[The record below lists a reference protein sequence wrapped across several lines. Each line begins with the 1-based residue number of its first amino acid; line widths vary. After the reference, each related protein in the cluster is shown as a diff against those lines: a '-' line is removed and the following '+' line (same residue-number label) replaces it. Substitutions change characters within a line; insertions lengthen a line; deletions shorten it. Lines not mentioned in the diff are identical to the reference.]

1 MQNLNPMKKILTL
14 VALLATT
21 ASFAQLSQGTIY
33 GTANMGITSTSSE
46 TTNAGTKTAE
56 STNTTG
62 NFGFGAGY
70 FIADGLS
77 VGLAVNLN
85 NTTFKDELNGG
96 ETSTSTNLFGVGAR
110 KYASLSDNF
119 ALFGQLGV
127 GFGSG
132 KSETEAGGTTTTTNE
147 FSAFAVQL
155 APGFTFFPND
165 RIGLDVTVGSIGY
178 TSTTNKNPAGNNETS
193 NGTFN
198 FGINLAAVTFGVQ
211 VFFNSGGGM

>member
-1 MQNLNPMKKILTL
+1 M

-33 GTANMGITSTSSE
+33 GTANMGLTSTSNETTTAGAKTAE
-46 TTNAGTKTAE
+46 TTNTV
-56 STNTTG
+56 G
-62 NFGFGAGY
+62 NFGLGAGY

-77 VGLAVNLN
+77 VGLAFNLN
-85 NTTFKDELNGG
+85 SNTTKDELNGG
-96 ETSTSTNLFGVGAR
+96 ENRTNTTLIGIGAR

-132 KSETEAGGTTTTTNE
+132 KSEAEAAGNTQTTNE

-155 APGFTFFPND
+155 APGFTFFPTE

-178 TSTTNKNPAGNNETS
+178 TSTSNTNPGPDTENTS
-193 NGTFN
+193 GTFN